1 MAIPQDVRVTYTPEE
16 YLALERAA
24 EFKSEYIDGE
34 IIAMSGGSS
43 NHSLIK
49 VALTRIVDTQLL
61 GKPCTT
67 FDSDMRTYVDAR
79 MYTYP
84 DLSVACPVIRFDPE
98 VGDNLMTPTVIVE
111 VLSPSTE
118 KLDRRTKF
126 RRYRLMPSLK
136 QYVLVSQDAPYVEV
150 FTREGDMWTYSDF
163 AGLDAAVHLA
173 SIDCTIQLS
182 DLYSRVR
189 FEPSPEESG
198 GEGRDGMLLTP

>member
-1 MAIPQDVRVTYTPEE
+1 MAIPADVRVDYTPEE
-16 YLALERAA
+16 YLALEREA

-43 NHSLIK
+43 RHSLLK

-61 GKPCTT
+61 GKPCMT
-67 FDSDMRTYVDAR
+67 FDSDLRVYVDAR

-84 DLSVACPVIRFDPE
+84 DLSVGCPELEFDSD
-98 VGDNLMTPTVIVE
+98 VGDNFQNPIVIVE

-126 RRYRLMPSLK
+126 RRYRLMSSLK

-150 FTREGDMWTYSDF
+150 FTREGDMWTYTDF
-163 AGLDAAVHLA
+163 AGLDARVHLA
-173 SIDCTIQLS
+173 SIDCTIVLA

-189 FEPSPEESG
+189 FEPTVEEPDEESP
-198 GEGRDGMLLTP
+198 DGMPVSP